1 LLFLATGTSNGIFG
15 NQEQTVAAAQAR
27 ARAAGWPE
35 LLWYLVDEP
44 AAEQREL
51 IRTQAEVVHRVPGAR
66 TTTAGVGG
74 GDLGRFYDV
83 WIQGE
88 AADMEQVV
96 AEARA
101 QGKQAWAYNCSW
113 NGAQPRNDRYYA
125 GYFTWNTGITG
136 NWQWC
141 YSEATGARISPEGDV
156 DFGDVTY
163 YEDPHRNCYVLP
175 GPRGNIPTLGWEAR
189 REGIDDYRYLQA
201 LREAVR
207 AAEAAS
213 DVHRQHLVREASQF
227 LREVARE
234 TRRPPQ
240 QLPATLTDRIYAHLV
255 HSGLE
260 PARYDA
266 IRARAA
272 GLICRLQKNVPKED
286 R

>member
-1 LLFLATGTSNGIFG
+1 
-15 NQEQTVAAAQAR
+15 
-27 ARAAGWPE
+27 
-35 LLWYLVDEP
+35 
-44 AAEQREL
+44 
-51 IRTQAEVVHRVPGAR
+51 
-66 TTTAGVGG
+66 
-74 GDLGRFYDV
+74 
-83 WIQGE
+83 
-88 AADMEQVV
+88 
-96 AEARA
+96 
-101 QGKQAWAYNCSW
+101 
-113 NGAQPRNDRYYA
+113 
-125 GYFTWNTGITG
+125 
-136 NWQWC
+136 
-141 YSEATGARISPEGDV
+141 V

-175 GPRGNIPTLGWEAR
+175 GPGGNIPTLGWEAR

-213 DVHRQHLVREASQF
+213 DVDRQHLVREASQF
-227 LREVARE
+227 LRDVARE

-272 GLICRLQKNVPKED
+272 DLICRLQNTSRENKEKGK
-286 R
+286 